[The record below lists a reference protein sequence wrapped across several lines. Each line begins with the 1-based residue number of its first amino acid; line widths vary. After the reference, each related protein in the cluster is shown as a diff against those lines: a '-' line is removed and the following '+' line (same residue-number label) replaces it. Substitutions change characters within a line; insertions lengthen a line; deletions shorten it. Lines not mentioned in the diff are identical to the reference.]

1 MISVSNT
8 VTFIRKV
15 GKPVN
20 TQTKQEGFSI
30 IEVVLVL
37 AIAALIFLMIF
48 VALPALQRGQ
58 RDTARKQDANT
69 VATALNTW
77 RGNHRGSLPANT
89 ADDKEDFATNYVK
102 KLGQY
107 DVDPQGTEVF
117 EWGDGSS
124 DKPNL
129 GEEDDAGSLDVIGI
143 ALEAQCTDN
152 GDDVEP
158 GSRRSAAVVIRLE
171 ASKAVVCVD
180 A

>member
-1 MISVSNT
+1 M
-8 VTFIRKV
+8 
-15 GKPVN
+15 N
-20 TQTKQEGFSI
+20 TQTKREGFSI

-77 RGNHRGSLPANT
+77 RGNHRGSLPKDDNAQKVAFAN
-89 ADDKEDFATNYVK
+89 NYIK

-107 DVDPQGTEVF
+107 DVQ
-117 EWGDGSS
+117 DGASLKWS
-124 DKPNL
+124 FDGNAPTF
-129 GEEDDAGSLDVIGI
+129 DSGSAALDQIGI
-143 ALEAQCTDN
+143 AINAQCN
-152 GDDVEP
+152 DDGSDVTP
-158 GSRRSAAVVIRLE
+158 GSSRSAAVLITLE
-171 ASKAVVCVD
+171 ASNAVVCID